1 MRTKFQLTRTE
12 FKLNGKLFADELELK
27 PDAIGFFKRRGRSIE
42 LFNRSAELI
51 GLINN
56 QGVLCKASKMDDGR
70 TWYSYGDIEGIGPYE
85 PIRRNDEVEAARL
98 AVFPNKILTT
108 KVTK

>member
-12 FKLNGKLFADELELK
+12 FKLNGKLFADELELT
-27 PDAIGFFKRRGRSIE
+27 PEAIGFFRRRGRSIE

-51 GLINN
+51 GLINRE
-56 QGVLCKASKMDDGR
+56 GVLCKATKLDDGR
-70 TWYSYGDIEGIGPYE
+70 TWYSYGDIDGIGEYAAT
-85 PIRRNDEVEAARL
+85 RRNDEVEAARL
-98 AVFPNKILTT
+98 EVFPNKILTT